1 MKICDEYRKRGETVP
16 RMLGSIMTESS
27 TTTIAI
33 ESALNRFSA
42 GDASA
47 KDELIHRAMER
58 LAMIARRLL
67 RGYGGEQRVEMW
79 TNDLFG
85 EAYPRLSKALD
96 DVRPT
101 SVPQFFGLARL
112 QFERVLLDTVRKK
125 PRTVPFS
132 QLPPNSSC
140 SSQAIDVKDA
150 QGGDGDLII
159 DLVEAISKLPE
170 KQAET
175 VWLKLAGHTHREIGE
190 LLGVHH
196 DTIDGY
202 WQKAA
207 IKLVRHLAPFMP
219 RL

>member
-1 MKICDEYRKRGETVP
+1 
-16 RMLGSIMTESS
+16 MTESS

-33 ESALNRFSA
+33 ESALERFSA

-47 KDELIHRAMER
+47 KEELIHRAMER
-58 LAMIARRLL
+58 LAVIARKLL

-112 QFERVLLDTVRKK
+112 QIERVLLDTVRKK
-125 PRTVPFS
+125 PRPIAFS
-132 QLPPNSSC
+132 QRQPNSDATSE
-140 SSQAIDVKDA
+140 AIDVADPKGEDS
-150 QGGDGDLII
+150 GLII
-159 DLVEAISKLPE
+159 DLVEAIAKLPD

-190 LLGVHH
+190 LLGVHP
-196 DTIDGY
+196 DTVDVY

-207 IKLVRHLAPFMP
+207 IKLARHLAPFID
-219 RL
+219 RV